1 MLSASSWSLCFPL
14 FQQSPWPITY
24 SDCPISWIF
33 VGLLPHFSRTHSLV
47 SSWKKGLWN
56 VKFSSTL
63 IIDSDLE
70 NVFLLFLVSNVDTEI
85 AEDILISDLMLWLH
99 LYFSLGTS
107 SFLVFWYFMTTS
119 DDVHY
124 MIYQISWWCTH
135 YMMCIG
141 VGILLSFYLD
151 SQWVLS
157 FWKFIPLESGTVK
170 KSYLLIYFS
179 PFSFFFFWSNCFW
192 K

>member
-1 MLSASSWSLCFPL
+1 MKCKIF
-14 FQQSPWPITY
+14 FY
-24 SDCPISWIF
+24 SYNWF
-33 VGLLPHFSRTHSLV
+33 WLG
-47 SSWKKGLWN
+47 
-56 VKFSSTL
+56 
-63 IIDSDLE
+63 

-179 PFSFFFFWSNCFW
+179 PFSFFFFSGVTVFGSRNSKNRIDYLISLWFLPYFQLSDLFSGRFSQLYPLTF
-192 K
+192 